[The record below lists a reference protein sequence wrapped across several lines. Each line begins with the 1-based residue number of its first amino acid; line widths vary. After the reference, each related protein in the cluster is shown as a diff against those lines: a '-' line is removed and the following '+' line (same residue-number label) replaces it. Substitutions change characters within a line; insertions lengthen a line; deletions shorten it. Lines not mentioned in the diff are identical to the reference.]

1 MTVPTGTTRTLI
13 VYAYQPITVAVPEL
27 DENEARKAVKAWL
40 NGGTKPATWVVKNRA
55 EGGYTTHVDI
65 KIHVPGEAS

>member
-13 VYAYQPITVAVPEL
+13 VYAYQPITVTVPEL
-27 DENEARKAVKAWL
+27 DENEARAAVKAWL
-40 NGGTKPATWVVKNRA
+40 DGGDKPATWLVEPRS

-65 KIHVPGEAS
+65 KIHVPGEQS